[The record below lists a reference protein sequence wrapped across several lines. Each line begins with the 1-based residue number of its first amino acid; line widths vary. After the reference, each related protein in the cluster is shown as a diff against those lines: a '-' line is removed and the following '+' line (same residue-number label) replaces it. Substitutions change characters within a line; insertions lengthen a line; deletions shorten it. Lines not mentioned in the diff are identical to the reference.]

1 MTRWPGKGLQQ
12 GLEAQGLS
20 EPATGMHKHRRHRFI
35 LQMLAEHKVVTVQEF
50 TGALKA
56 SPATV
61 RRDISE
67 LASVFALKKVHGG
80 AEVLGHI
87 ERPELNQLLYE
98 YSDAIHV
105 TQKRAIA
112 EQAVSLCEDGESI
125 IINGG
130 TTTFQMVQFL
140 ESRKLQILTN
150 SLPIANHLL
159 ERSLNRIQLP
169 GGEVYHNQHIVMS
182 PFDDN
187 TIKNYY
193 ASKLFISAI
202 AINANGLLENDPRLI
217 HAEHKLMSQADQ
229 LVVLVD
235 SSKFSQRGSLISAP
249 LSKVDLLI
257 TDDGIDVKSKKM
269 LDDAGVKALILKVA
283 QPEAA

>member
-1 MTRWPGKGLQQ
+1 
-12 GLEAQGLS
+12 
-20 EPATGMHKHRRHRFI
+20 
-35 LQMLAEHKVVTVQEF
+35 MLAEQKVVTVQEF
-50 TGALKA
+50 TDALHA

-67 LASVFALKKVHGG
+67 LTAVFALKKVHGG
-80 AEVLGHI
+80 AEVLDSI
-87 ERPELNQLLYE
+87 ERPELNQVLFE
-98 YSDAIHV
+98 YSDAIHIA
-105 TQKRAIA
+105 QKRAIA
-112 EQAVSLCEDGESI
+112 ERAVSLCEDGESI

-130 TTTFQMVQFL
+130 TTSYQMVRFL
-140 ESRKLQILTN
+140 EERKLQILTN

-159 ERSLNRIQLP
+159 ERSHNRIQLP
-169 GGEVYHNQHIVMS
+169 GGEVYHNQHIVVS
-182 PFDDN
+182 AFEDD

-193 ASKLFISAI
+193 ASKLFMGAI

-217 HAEHKLMSQADQ
+217 QAEHKLMSQADQ
-229 LVVLVD
+229 LVALVD

-257 TDDGIDVKSKKM
+257 TDDGIDAESRKM
-269 LDDAGVKALILKVA
+269 LDDAGVETMILEVV

>member
-1 MTRWPGKGLQQ
+1 
-12 GLEAQGLS
+12 
-20 EPATGMHKHRRHRFI
+20 
-35 LQMLAEHKVVTVQEF
+35 MLADQKVVTVHEF
-50 TGALKA
+50 TVALQS

-67 LASVFALKKVHGG
+67 LAAAFALKKIHGG
-80 AEVLGHI
+80 AEVLGSI

-98 YSDAIHV
+98 YSDAINI
-105 TQKRAIA
+105 TQKCEIA
-112 EQAVSLCEDGESI
+112 KQAVGLCEDGESI

-130 TTTFQMVQFL
+130 TTTFQMVRFL

-182 PFDDN
+182 PFEDN

-217 HAEHKLMSQADQ
+217 HAEHKLMAQADQ

-257 TDDGIDVKSKKM
+257 TDDGIDTESRKM
-269 LDDAGVKALILKVA
+269 LDDAGVKTMILEVA
-283 QPEAA
+283 RPEGS

>member
-1 MTRWPGKGLQQ
+1 
-12 GLEAQGLS
+12 
-20 EPATGMHKHRRHRFI
+20 MHKNRRHRFI
-35 LQMLAEHKVVTVQEF
+35 LQMLAEQKVVTVQEF
-50 TGALKA
+50 TQALQA

-67 LASVFALKKVHGG
+67 LATVFALKKVHGG
-80 AEVLGHI
+80 AEVLGGV
-87 ERPELNQLLYE
+87 ERPELNQLLFE
-98 YSDAIHV
+98 YSDAINV

-112 EQAVSLCEDGESI
+112 EHAVSLCEDGESI

-182 PFDDN
+182 PFEDN

-229 LVVLVD
+229 IVVLVD
-235 SSKFSQRGSLISAP
+235 SSKFNQRGSLISAP

-257 TDDGIDVKSKKM
+257 TDDGIDVKSRKM
-269 LDDAGVKALILKVA
+269 LDDAGVETLILEVA
-283 QPEAA
+283 QQQDA